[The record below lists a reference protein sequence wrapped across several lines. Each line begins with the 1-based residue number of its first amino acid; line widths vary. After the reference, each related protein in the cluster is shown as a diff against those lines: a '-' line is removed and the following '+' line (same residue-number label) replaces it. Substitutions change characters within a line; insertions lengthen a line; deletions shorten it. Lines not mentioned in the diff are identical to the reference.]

1 MRTFRSRTLGRVS
14 FSSGVSLTG
23 DVRFHFR
30 LVSPFGELLLRR
42 DVDLVLHAADL
53 DDVTQVP
60 RLSVDLYPLFE
71 EGFLSDRTQ

>member
-1 MRTFRSRTLGRVS
+1 MSKNTVERGFI
-14 FSSGVSLTG
+14 TG
-23 DVRFHFR
+23 MLVR

-53 DDVTQVP
+53 DDVTQIP
-60 RLSVDLYPLFE
+60 CLSVDLYPLFE